1 MKEMYA
7 HTLAW
12 STQRDYIQEKET
24 EAKADYGNKILLPYC
39 HEMLV
44 GDYAQTMDIP
54 HFGGEQPSLTYY
66 YSPVNFNVFGCV
78 DYSTEHMETFLY
90 HEGEG
95 KKGGNSVVSLIHQ
108 SLKNKGLFED
118 AKEKGPGEYLT
129 LVFDKCGGQNKN
141 RIVLWYLLYLVE
153 SRIYK
158 TVESFFL
165 VCGHTQNICDR
176 LFKQLKRDFHHKNV
190 YTMGQLMN
198 VCNISDTVTPVLCTS
213 KDFFNWDK
221 HLDRLYKSPGSGT
234 VQLNHIFMAT
244 YIKPGCITT
253 EAVKGVD
260 SKLLMKLKKNATG
273 GQKAA
278 RTRIIKYNKM
288 KNEKRPGLRNVK
300 QVDLYQKWG

>member
-1 MKEMYA
+1 
-7 HTLAW
+7 
-12 STQRDYIQEKET
+12 
-24 EAKADYGNKILLPYC
+24 
-39 HEMLV
+39 MLV
-44 GDYAQTMDIP
+44 GDYAQTIDIP
-54 HFGGEQPSLTYY
+54 HFGGEQPGLTYY
-66 YSPVNFNVFGCV
+66 YSPVNVNVFGCV
-78 DYSTEHMETFLY
+78 DYATEHMEAFLY

-95 KKGGNSVVSLIHQ
+95 KKGGNNVVSLIHQ
-108 SLKNKGLFED
+108 SLKNKGVFED

-129 LVFDKCGGQNKN
+129 LVFDNCGGQNKN
-141 RIVLWYLLYLVE
+141 RMVLRYLLYLVK

-158 TVESFFL
+158 TVEAVFL
-165 VCGHTQNICDR
+165 VCVRTQNICDR

-221 HLDRLYKSPGSGT
+221 HLDRLYKRPGSGT

-244 YIKPGCITT
+244 DTKPGCLIT

-260 SKLLMKLKKNATG
+260 SKLQNLTKLKKNATG

-278 RTRIIKYNKM
+278 RTRIIKNNKM
-288 KNEKRPGLRNVK
+288 KNEKRPGLRNIK
-300 QVDLYQKWG
+300 QVDLYHKWGPLIPEEFRDEICPKPSDKIIKSVKDERKAKREIRKYT